1 MGANNTLLLDL
12 RTRRWCGKIVK
23 AGPPGIAAIVPT
35 RNGFGGLERSAVATC
50 LRLSGFGTETPQV
63 AASHDKTIIAKRRT
77 EFFGIFVAN
86 RGGWWRRGEVVELC
100 EDGDGGR
107 GVLRIFDDMGSG

>member
-1 MGANNTLLLDL
+1 MRANNTLLLDL
-12 RTRRWCGKIVK
+12 RTRGWSGKIVK
-23 AGPPGIAAIVPT
+23 AGSPSIAAIVPT
-35 RNGFGGLERSAVATC
+35 RNGFGGFKRSTVTTC

-77 EFFGIFVAN
+77 EFIGVFVAN
-86 RGGWWRRGEVVELC
+86 RGGWWRGGEVVELC
-100 EDGDGGR
+100 EDGNGGR